1 MKQNYCGGCG
11 FELNSVLGHQ
21 NFCPGCG
28 QDFGRRQ
35 SPSAW
40 RPVQSGGGQWRR
52 YATMESSVPLALPSG
67 GDGGSMT
74 AYRRSPARNPE
85 FGADVVV
92 VLGQAGLI
100 GLAGAIFSF
109 PLPWM
114 VDGLPWWT
122 FGPVGAWAFAGA
134 IWGLIKS
141 NRSHMWNVE
150 TITQES
156 EAIQGAG
163 PAVAAPSGKVAIEIS
178 QVDGDGRF
186 VRGLNLELPGG
197 VSQADFVEF
206 AKGVTGRGGSLA
218 VGSWTG
224 RGKLF
229 SKSVYNALL
238 DELMEAGIVEWID
251 ENNHSVGRQFA
262 AGGQE
267 ALKGLM

>member
-1 MKQNYCGGCG
+1 
-11 FELNSVLGHQ
+11 
-21 NFCPGCG
+21 
-28 QDFGRRQ
+28 
-35 SPSAW
+35 
-40 RPVQSGGGQWRR
+40 
-52 YATMESSVPLALPSG
+52 MESSVPLALPSG

-74 AYRRSPARNPE
+74 AYRRSPARPPE

-100 GLAGAIFSF
+100 GLAGSIISF

-114 VDGLPWWT
+114 VSGLPWWT
-122 FGPVGAWAFAGA
+122 FGPVGAWSFAGA
-134 IWGLIKS
+134 IILLIKS
-141 NRSHMWNVE
+141 NRRHLWNVE

-156 EAIQGAG
+156 ESIQGAG
-163 PAVAAPSGKVAIEIS
+163 PAVAGPKEKIEVTVRHEDN
-178 QVDGDGRF
+178 QGRYVKGNEF
-186 VRGLNLELPGG
+186 DLPAG
-197 VSQADFVEF
+197 VSASQFSEF
-206 AKGVTGRGGSLA
+206 ARGATGRGGSLA

-238 DELMEAGIVEWID
+238 DELGQAGIVEWID